1 MANSAT
7 KQAAAPMELPTMVG
21 TGKSTSGSV
30 MFDSV
35 PSGVRLPKQMIKI
48 ITAYYAL
55 AGDAHRMVAIQDI
68 VDALSD
74 WGYQQDAAVVMTH
87 YKMQIEGRKEW
98 KGQTGIVK
106 LGSFE

>member
-1 MANSAT
+1 MANQAT
-7 KQAAAPMELPTMVG
+7 KQISAPMTLPEMVG
-21 TGKSTSGSV
+21 TGKAASGSV

-35 PSGVRLPKQMIKI
+35 PSGVRLPKQMILI

-68 VDALSD
+68 VDELSD

-98 KGQTGIVK
+98 KGKTGIVK